1 MTTTKTEV
9 AELTTLLEEERA
21 KNAELHEL
29 LDKSLA
35 VWTSGDLYKV
45 KVKYENIKAET
56 FIKDLM
62 KDVSGIDRAFIS
74 VPMLDRDIKRKS
86 SNLPVIVI
94 GDFNHHDLLKITV
107 KAILDLNREVVMLK
121 YSAGEWAEMLA
132 EKRSFAVKAEAG
144 DKIMLKGF

>member
-1 MTTTKTEV
+1 MTIETEV
-9 AELTTLLEEERA
+9 AELTTLLVGARA

-35 VWTSGDLYKV
+35 VWTTGELSKIQ
-45 KVKYENIKAET
+45 VKYSNIKAEA

-62 KDVSGIDRAFIS
+62 KNVAGIDRAFIS
-74 VPMLDRDIKRKS
+74 VPMLERDIKRKS

-94 GDFNHHDLLKITV
+94 GNFNHHDLLKVTI

-121 YSAGEWAEMLA
+121 YSSAEWSEMLA
-132 EKRSFAVKAEAG
+132 ENHSFAVKAKAG
-144 DKIMLKGF
+144 DKIVLKGF